1 MGIKEKLS
9 RPGPKRLLALDGGGI
24 RGMISI
30 EVLASIEALL
40 KRRMNRGDDF
50 VLADYFDYI
59 AGTSTGGI
67 IATCLAWG
75 MKVAAVREFY
85 RDNGKT
91 MFDKASILR
100 RFLYKY
106 DDTALAEKL
115 REVFS
120 ENGKPSVLGSARL
133 RTLLMLVMRNSTTD
147 SPWPI
152 CNNPAAKYNDRARA
166 DCNLNLP
173 LWQLVRAST
182 AAPTYFPPEVI
193 DVGTQRFTFVD
204 GAITPYNNPAMQ
216 LFVMATLPQ
225 YQLGWETGDDKLL
238 IVSIGTGVSP
248 EANENLAPGD
258 MNLLYNATSL
268 PSALMAGALYQQ
280 DLLCRA
286 LGNCLHGNELD
297 REVGSLV
304 CNEANIGVPRQFTY
318 VRYNVELSSRGL
330 AELEVGDICPA
341 HVQQIDS
348 IAYIQELE
356 RVGQAVGRGV
366 KDEHFPVVFN
376 DRHGF
381 DPIREL
387 GETRHEEKI
396 ESKVKG

>member
-1 MGIKEKLS
+1 MKEKLS
-9 RPGPKRLLALDGGGI
+9 RSGPKRLLALDGGGI
-24 RGMISI
+24 RGVISI
-30 EVLASIEALL
+30 EVLAAIESLL
-40 KRRMNRGDDF
+40 KFRLNRGDDF

-75 MKVAAVREFY
+75 MKVSEVRAFY
-85 RDNGKT
+85 LDNGKT
-91 MFDKASILR
+91 MFDKASFLR
-100 RFLYKY
+100 RFRYKY
-106 DDTALAEKL
+106 EDTALAEKL

-120 ENGKPSVLGSARL
+120 ENAAPSVLGSERL

-147 SPWPI
+147 SAWPI
-152 CNNPAAKYNDRARA
+152 CNNPAAKYNNRTRA

-193 DVGTQRFTFVD
+193 NVGKQRFTFVD

-216 LFVMATLPQ
+216 LFIMATLPQ
-225 YQLGWETGDDKLL
+225 YQLGWATGEDQML
-238 IVSIGTGVSP
+238 IVSIGTGMSP

-286 LGNCLHGNELD
+286 LGKCLYGDELD
-297 REVGSLV
+297 REVGNLV
-304 CNEANIGVPRQFTY
+304 GGETQPGAPKQFTY
-318 VRYNVELSSRGL
+318 VRYNAELTSRGL
-330 AELEVGDICPA
+330 EEYGLGDIRPEN
-341 HVQQIDS
+341 VQQLDS
-348 IAYIQELE
+348 ITYITDLMRVGRAVGE
-356 RVGQAVGRGV
+356 RVR
-366 KDEHFPVVFN
+366 DEHFPIAFN
-376 DRHGF
+376 N
-381 DPIREL
+381 
-387 GETRHEEKI
+387 
-396 ESKVKG
+396 

>member
-1 MGIKEKLS
+1 MGIEKKMS

-24 RGMISI
+24 RGLISI
-30 EVLASIEALL
+30 EVLAAIELL
-40 KRRMNRGDDF
+40 LQRRLNRGDDF

-75 MKVAAVREFY
+75 MKVAEVRAFY

-100 RFLYKY
+100 RFRYKY
-106 DDTALAEKL
+106 EDAALAQKL

-120 ENGKPSVLGSARL
+120 ENGAPSELGSECL
-133 RTLLMLVMRNSTTD
+133 RTLLMLVLRNSTTD
-147 SPWPI
+147 SAWPI
-152 CNNPAAKYNDRARA
+152 CNNPHAKYNDRTRP

-193 DVGTQRFTFVD
+193 DVGQQRFTFVD
-204 GAITPYNNPAMQ
+204 GGITPFNNPAMQ
-216 LFVMATLPQ
+216 LFLMATLPQ
-225 YQLGWETGDDKLL
+225 YNLAWETGDDRLL

-268 PSALMAGALYQQ
+268 PSALMAGAMYQQ
-280 DLLCRA
+280 DLLCRS
-286 LGNCLHGNELD
+286 LGRCLHGDQLD
-297 REVGSLV
+297 REIGSLIWD
-304 CNEANIGVPRQFTY
+304 ESQSDGARQFTY
-318 VRYNVELSSRGL
+318 LRYNAELTSRGL
-330 AELEVGDICPA
+330 RELGLSDIDPAE
-341 HVQQIDS
+341 VQQLDS
-348 IAYIQELE
+348 IAHMRNLQ
-356 RVGQAVGRGV
+356 RVGEAIGGRV

-376 DRHGF
+376 C
-381 DPIREL
+381 
-387 GETRHEEKI
+387 
-396 ESKVKG
+396 

>member
-133 RTLLMLVMRNSTTD
+133 RTLLMLVMRNSTT
-147 SPWPI
+147 
-152 CNNPAAKYNDRARA
+152 
-166 DCNLNLP
+166 
-173 LWQLVRAST
+173 
-182 AAPTYFPPEVI
+182 
-193 DVGTQRFTFVD
+193 
-204 GAITPYNNPAMQ
+204 
-216 LFVMATLPQ
+216 
-225 YQLGWETGDDKLL
+225 
-238 IVSIGTGVSP
+238 
-248 EANENLAPGD
+248 
-258 MNLLYNATSL
+258 
-268 PSALMAGALYQQ
+268 
-280 DLLCRA
+280 
-286 LGNCLHGNELD
+286 
-297 REVGSLV
+297 
-304 CNEANIGVPRQFTY
+304 
-318 VRYNVELSSRGL
+318 
-330 AELEVGDICPA
+330 
-341 HVQQIDS
+341 
-348 IAYIQELE
+348 
-356 RVGQAVGRGV
+356 
-366 KDEHFPVVFN
+366 
-376 DRHGF
+376 
-381 DPIREL
+381 
-387 GETRHEEKI
+387 
-396 ESKVKG
+396 